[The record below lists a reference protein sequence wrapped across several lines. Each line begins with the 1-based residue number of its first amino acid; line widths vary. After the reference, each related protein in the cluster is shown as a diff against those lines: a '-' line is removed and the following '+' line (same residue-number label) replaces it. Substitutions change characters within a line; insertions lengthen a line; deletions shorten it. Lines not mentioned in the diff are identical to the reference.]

1 MLTKDVLVTW
11 IFENRAGTSKEI
23 SQCFGPSKKINHFGY
38 ENFQKQS
45 KVQIKFSAVENECAW
60 MTNYLESSWCDTT

>member
-11 IFENRAGTSKEI
+11 ISENRAGTSEEI

-45 KVQIKFSAVENECAW
+45 KVQIKFSAVENECA
-60 MTNYLESSWCDTT
+60 